1 MWIAC
6 TGQHIFLQMFD
17 NLVLIY
23 KMNVH
28 LGNLLPTLIN
38 NVLPIHNTSLF
49 TLMYKENVLFAI
61 EILHRNYLNLVSR
74 RHFQIRYTVFGM
86 FIDILL
92 ETLYKKQKHTI
103 KSITT
108 YLCQNFFVFAELCY
122 CVFSILS
129 SKQNMCLKVSNTNVQ
144 QRASFQY

>member
-6 TGQHIFLQMFD
+6 TGQHIFLQMFG

-38 NVLPIHNTSLF
+38 NVFPNHNTSLF
-49 TLMYKENVLFAI
+49 TLMYKDNVLFAI

-74 RHFQIRYTVFGM
+74 RHYQIRYIWDVA
-86 FIDILL
+86 
-92 ETLYKKQKHTI
+92 LYI
-103 KSITT
+103 IR
-108 YLCQNFFVFAELCY
+108 NFA
-122 CVFSILS
+122 
-129 SKQNMCLKVSNTNVQ
+129 
-144 QRASFQY
+144 